1 MPRRRGGAMSAL
13 APGCPLTFDV
23 ECLTDRRAS
32 RGATHPMTVRG
43 DGSVES
49 PHDMDAERVAVALGG
64 YSSCLELVNSGI
76 PALQEAIGLL
86 SRRLRPPLRRRRD
99 GRWSV
104 PKVAQCACPGSFSSA
119 ARAAEHARSPAHI
132 AAHHACPERLLR
144 NALGGIELAVARLRD
159 GDLSADRVCIREP
172 AGITRL
178 WAAALHPDDLVEM
191 SARVWQVT
199 EPLPLSYFLG
209 MAYNAV
215 DAAFVETA
223 IEGRPDGDTAAWLAW
238 LPADLRRAEECR
250 ALLGFGLP
258 RTNVVTLMEAG
269 IPPGQVA
276 STADETGAP
285 RDLVAR
291 ALALWAPAG
300 CRPKAS
306 DLRLLAE
313 HGIPTYRPSAAAI
326 DDLERH
332 TADLP
337 DAPTRT
343 ELGVMLAVG
352 GTREAVVMGLAGGAR
367 SAVELVDKLEE
378 QS

>member
-1 MPRRRGGAMSAL
+1 MERAEGRPVCVSRLVLECGAGSRARTEPSAHCRAPR
-13 APGCPLTFDV
+13 
-23 ECLTDRRAS
+23 
-32 RGATHPMTVRG
+32 
-43 DGSVES
+43 
-49 PHDMDAERVAVALGG
+49 
-64 YSSCLELVNSGI
+64 
-76 PALQEAIGLL
+76 
-86 SRRLRPPLRRRRD
+86 
-99 GRWSV
+99 V
-104 PKVAQCACPGSFSSA
+104 P
-119 ARAAEHARSPAHI
+119 RAAPPQRPGGGSSWPSP
-132 AAHHACPERLLR
+132 
-144 NALGGIELAVARLRD
+144 GF
-159 GDLSADRVCIREP
+159 
-172 AGITRL
+172 
-178 WAAALHPDDLVEM
+178 AAALHPDDLVEM